1 MLKTWLSKGG
11 IDMYKVGEKAEFSK
25 TISESD
31 VYSFAGISGD
41 MNPIHIDEIAAQ
53 NSFAGHRIV
62 HGALLNGFISTVI
75 GMKLPGP
82 GTIYMEQCSQFVKPV
97 YINDTVKAVVE
108 IIEIING
115 QKGILKLDTKV
126 FNQYDDEVVRGHA
139 IIKAPEKGE

>member
-1 MLKTWLSKGG
+1 
-11 IDMYKVGEKAEFSK
+11 MYKIGEKAEFSK

-41 MNPIHIDEIAAQ
+41 MNPIHIDEVCAR

-75 GMKLPGP
+75 GMKLPGY

-108 IIEIING
+108 IVEIINAS
-115 QKGILKLDTKV
+115 KRILKLDTKV
-126 FNQYDDEVVRGHA
+126 FNQDEEMVVRGYA
-139 IIKAPEKGE
+139 IVKAPERGE